1 MLFTCKWVMVEY
13 NTLIVKMWE
22 DHIESE
28 ILQGPIQ
35 QLHHCKSLT
44 FLEPN
49 QWGLPYP

>member
-28 ILQGPIQ
+28 TLQGPLSKSCWMCEAYFWP
-35 QLHHCKSLT
+35 LHLCH
-44 FLEPN
+44 F
-49 QWGLPYP
+49 

>member
-1 MLFTCKWVMVEY
+1 
-13 NTLIVKMWE
+13 
-22 DHIESE
+22 
-28 ILQGPIQ
+28 LQGPIQ